1 MRNLI
6 TVLALAPFLMAGLTE
21 CDPKAAITCPPLK
34 QYSKA
39 FQAAA
44 AAEYEAVEKTAPHL
58 VQMIDDYG
66 VSRDAI
72 RACLKRRK

>member
-1 MRNLI
+1 MRNWLI
-6 TVLALAPFLMAGLTE
+6 LAVLPIVMAGT

-34 QYSKA
+34 QYSKE

-44 AAEYEAVEKTAPHL
+44 AREYAAIEASAPHL
-58 VQMIDDYG
+58 VQMFDDYG
-66 VSRDAI
+66 VSRTAI

>member
-1 MRNLI
+1 MRKLFI
-6 TVLALAPFLMAGLTE
+6 LAALPLVMAGT

-34 QYSKA
+34 QYSKE

-44 AAEYEAVEKTAPHL
+44 AREYEAVEASAPHL
-58 VQMIDDYG
+58 VQMFDDYG
-66 VSRDAI
+66 VSRAAI

>member
-1 MRNLI
+1 MLKLLTI
-6 TVLALAPFLMAGLTE
+6 MAVAVLVAA
-21 CDPKAAITCPPLK
+21 CPKGAAITCPPLK

-44 AAEYEAVEKTAPHL
+44 AREYAAVEASAPHL
-58 VQMIDDYG
+58 VQMVDDYG
-66 VSRDAI
+66 VSRAAI